1 MTTDLTPKATGIQP
15 SLEDV
20 GEPLSVVTFVT
31 VDLETTGG
39 SPRTS
44 AITEIGAVKTRGGEI
59 LGEFQ
64 TLIDPGHPIP
74 PMIVALTGITDAMV
88 AGAPTIGEVLP
99 TFLEF
104 LGDAVL
110 VAHNAPFD
118 VGFLKAACREH
129 CYTWPGNL
137 IVDTVTLARR
147 ATTSEE
153 APDKKLGT
161 LARVFHTRVS
171 PNHRALDDAR
181 ATSEIMHAM
190 FERLAAWGITH
201 REDLDSLRNPVPA
214 SIRRKAPMAEAL
226 PSRPGVYVF
235 RGNDGEPLYI
245 GTSKNIRSRVK
256 SYFTTGEQR
265 RSIRDML
272 VIAESVD
279 AHPTPTELEANV
291 LEIRLIARDR
301 PRYNRRSSHPEHT
314 PWIRI
319 TEEPYPRLS
328 LVRSVSGEALHI
340 GPMAGVKDAK
350 DVIEAL
356 HEALA
361 VRSCTDRL
369 PKTPRQGARGCIL
382 SDLGSC
388 AAPCVHGDLNGY
400 TEVVESLRDAIL
412 DDPSPIIDI
421 LTERIVEHARRLEY
435 EQAASLRD
443 GVSAFIQGVSDTQY
457 FRALR
462 RCTIVAARPDGEDW
476 DVAAITRGGLSG
488 TTRLHS
494 TVAVGFDTTVEG
506 LLESASASVPD
517 GVPLVEE
524 QRIIATWLAAPG
536 VRLLRVDGEWSQPV
550 RGAGRHSAWVT
561 ARQEDRS
568 RVWDAYASTRRN

>member
-1 MTTDLTPKATGIQP
+1 MTTAITDEGTAIQP
-15 SLEDV
+15 SLKDA
-20 GEPLSVVTFVT
+20 GEPLSAVTFVT

-44 AITEIGAVKTRGGEI
+44 AITEIGAVKTRGGEVI
-59 LGEFQ
+59 GEFQ
-64 TLIDPGHPIP
+64 TLVDPGHPIP

-104 LGDAVL
+104 LSDAIL

-129 CYTWPGNL
+129 EYPWPGNS

-147 ATTSEE
+147 ATTSDE
-153 APDKKLGT
+153 APNKKLGT
-161 LARVFHTRVS
+161 LARVFGTEVT

-201 REDLDSLRNPVPA
+201 REDLDSLRNPVPTH
-214 SIRRKAPMAEAL
+214 IRRKAPMAEAL
-226 PSRPGVYVF
+226 PPCPGVYIF
-235 RGNDGEPLYI
+235 RGDDGEPLYI

-272 VIAESVD
+272 VIAESVE

-291 LEIRLIARDR
+291 TEIRLINRDR

-319 TEEPYPRLS
+319 TNEPYPRLS
-328 LVRSVSGEALHI
+328 LVRAVSGEALHI
-340 GPMAGVKDAK
+340 GPMGGVKDAK
-350 DVIEAL
+350 AAIEAL
-356 HEALA
+356 QDALA
-361 VRSCTDRL
+361 VRTCTGRL
-369 PKTPRQGARGCIL
+369 PRVPRQGARSCIL

-388 AAPCVHGDLNGY
+388 SAPCMYGDQHGYSG
-400 TEVVESLRDAIL
+400 VVEALRDAIIH
-412 DDPSPIIDI
+412 DPSSVIET
-421 LTERIVEHARRLEY
+421 LTERIAEYSQRLEY
-435 EQAASLRD
+435 ERAAALRD
-443 GVSAFIQGVSDTQY
+443 GVSAFVQGATDAQY
-457 FRALR
+457 FQALH
-462 RCTIVAARPDGEDW
+462 RCSIVAARPEGEAW
-476 DVAAITRGGLSG
+476 DIAAITRGWLEG
-488 TTRLHS
+488 TTRLSES
-494 TVAVGFDTTVEG
+494 TTKDLEATAADLLGSSSGAVPND
-506 LLESASASVPD
+506 P
-517 GVPLVEE
+517 PLVEE
-524 QRIIATWLAAPG
+524 QRIIATWLATPG
-536 VRLLRVDGEWSQPV
+536 VRLLRVEGEWSQPI
-550 RGAGRHSAWVT
+550 RGAGRHSSWVT
-561 ARQEDRS
+561 ARREDRS
-568 RVWDAYASTRRN
+568 RLWDAYAKTL